1 MKQRIRV
8 TGIIKTSEGTLVFK
22 RAHGRSEAPIFW
34 ELPTG
39 KIKFGEQPEEAMVR
53 ALTELTGLTATSVKL
68 RDVVTFLAP
77 AGSSELSNLYIVYDL
92 TIADDAKPD
101 PQDRY
106 TAYKFIHDFATTDI
120 QLSETTSSV
129 LEIENAKLTPDHI
142 APRAAAN
149 SITVNTDGASRG
161 NPGPSG
167 IGYCIRDTEGKVI
180 EQGGEFIGFAT
191 SRLAEYLALRRG
203 IERALD
209 LGYRTAR
216 FYADSLMVVNQMN
229 GVIKVKNQD
238 IVAVY
243 QDIRQKLQQFE
254 AVSFVHVP
262 RSQNTCADKEA
273 NRAIDRILKK

>member
-8 TGIIKTSEGTLVFK
+8 TGIVKNDEGTLVLK

-53 ALTELTGLTATSVKL
+53 ALSECAGLTSRSVKL

-77 AGSSELSNLYIVYDL
+77 TGSSELSNLYIVYDL
-92 TIADDAKPD
+92 EIAPDAKPE
-101 PQDRY
+101 PKDRY
-106 TAYKFIHDFATTDI
+106 TAYKYIRDFATSDV
-120 QLSETTSSV
+120 QLSETTTSV
-129 LEIENAKLTPDHI
+129 LEIENAKLSPDHI
-142 APRAAAN
+142 APRATAN
-149 SITVNTDGASRG
+149 SITINTDGASRG

-180 EQGGEFIGFAT
+180 ERGGEFIGFAT
-191 SRLAEYLALRRG
+191 SRLAEYLAMRRG
-203 IERALD
+203 IERALE

-216 FYADSLMVVNQMN
+216 FYADSLMVVNQLN
-229 GVIKVKNQD
+229 GVFKVKNQD

-243 QDIRQKLQQFE
+243 QDIRQKLQQFD